1 MRRTVIAVVT
11 FLGGIYFFLE
21 FLLPKYI
28 MVGGTSLEVGRYE
41 SLALNIV
48 RVVGTVAVGLG
59 VVNIIRVHGSRV
71 TRKRRGWGH
80 SLALLVA
87 MVVTVVAGF
96 WQHYSGWG
104 GIKSFFWGFIFQGL
118 YNNLGSAMFSLLA
131 FYIATAAYRAF
142 RLQSVEAGLMMV
154 AALLVMFGQIPLG
167 FYVWHELP
175 TIRVW
180 ILSRVSAAAFRGV
193 LFGSLIAGLSM
204 AARMWLSLERTS
216 FGERK

>member
-21 FLLPKYI
+21 FILPKYI
-28 MVGGTSLEVGRYE
+28 VIGDAALEIGRYE
-41 SLALNIV
+41 SKALNVV
-48 RVVGTVAVGLG
+48 RVVFAVAFGLG
-59 VVNIIRVHGSRV
+59 VVNILRVHGSRV
-71 TRKRRGWGH
+71 LRKRKGWGH
-80 SLALLVA
+80 STALIVA
-87 MVVTVVAGF
+87 MVVTVAAGF
-96 WQHYSGWG
+96 WQHYSGWEG
-104 GIKSFFWGFIFQGL
+104 MKSFFWGFLFQGL

-142 RLQSVEAGLMMV
+142 RLESVEAGLMMA
-154 AALLVMFGQIPLG
+154 AALLVMFGQITLG
-167 FYVWHELP
+167 FFIWHEMP

-204 AARMWLSLERTS
+204 AVRMWLSLERTS
-216 FGERK
+216 FGEQK

>member
-1 MRRTVIAVVT
+1 MRRTIIAVVT

-28 MVGGTSLEVGRYE
+28 VVGDSSLEFGRHD
-41 SLALNIV
+41 STISV
-48 RVVGTVAVGLG
+48 VIRVVFAMAIGLG
-59 VVNIIRVHGSRV
+59 VLNILRIHGSRIL
-71 TRKRRGWGH
+71 RKRQGWSYSAVLIG
-80 SLALLVA
+80 S

-96 WQHYSGWG
+96 WQHYSSWQGV
-104 GIKSFFWGFIFQGL
+104 KSFFWGFIFQGL

-142 RLQSVEAGLMMV
+142 RLQSLEAGLMMA

-167 FYVWHELP
+167 FFIWHELP

-180 ILSRVSAAAFRGV
+180 MLRYIGSSAYRGV
-193 LFGSLIAGLSM
+193 LFGAMVAGLSM
-204 AARMWLSLERTS
+204 AVRMWLSLERTS
-216 FGERK
+216 FGERR